1 MLRLIIIFSIFM
13 LIRFCIQHISR
24 LVGFIN
30 KNANNINNNKTS
42 NSYKNY
48 HKNTIQD
55 LAQCK
60 YCGLYVPIEQ
70 SVDHNGNKFCCK
82 EHSLN

>member
-13 LIRFCIQHISR
+13 FIRFCIQHISR
-24 LVGFIN
+24 LVGLIN
-30 KNANNINNNKTS
+30 KNASNINKTS
-42 NSYKNY
+42 DSYKNY

-70 SVDHNGNKFCCK
+70 SIDYNGNKFCCK
-82 EHSLN
+82 EHCLN